1 MVSLLLKF
9 VLFIVEILSIIR
21 FAVKPRIALLPN
33 AACKITYRVDFKGKS
48 GAFRVEAS
56 AALWSP

>member
-21 FAVKPRIALLPN
+21 FAVEPRIALLPN
-33 AACKITYRVDFKGKS
+33 AACKITYPVDFKGKA
-48 GAFRVEAS
+48 G
-56 AALWSP
+56 L